1 MELFSKAVE
10 RLENSNEF
18 KAWRK
23 KHKKDY
29 LSSGFVIVEKEQ
41 SPWKAGYY
49 DKKKNKI
56 TSFVIGE
63 KVEIEPEEEIF
74 QKEKVEIKSIDLDS
88 LNVDLPEAIV
98 LAGNFQKDNYKG
110 EEPVK
115 IIAILQNID
124 SGQIWNIIFITQ
136 KFNTL
141 NIKVDC
147 HEGKIIGHNL
157 TSMMNFIKKD
167 EKSKA

>member
-29 LSSGFVIVEKEQ
+29 LSSGFVIVEQKQ

-74 QKEKVEIKSIDLDS
+74 QKEKSEIKGLELDKINVEI
-88 LNVDLPEAIV
+88 PEAIV
-98 LAGNFQKDNYKG
+98 LAGNFQKDKYKG

-124 SGQIWNIIFITQ
+124 SGQIWNLIFITQ
-136 KFNTL
+136 KMNTL
-141 NIKVDC
+141 NIKIDC
-147 HEGKIIGHNL
+147 DEGKVIEHQL
-157 TSMMNFIKKD
+157 ASMMNFIKK
-167 EKSKA
+167 E